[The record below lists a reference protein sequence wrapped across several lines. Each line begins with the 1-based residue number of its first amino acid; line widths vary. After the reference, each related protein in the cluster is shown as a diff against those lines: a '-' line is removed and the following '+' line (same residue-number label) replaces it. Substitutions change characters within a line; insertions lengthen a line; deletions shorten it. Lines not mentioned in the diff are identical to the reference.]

1 MPSSD
6 VWGAF
11 AQRQLV
17 KMPLG
22 WLDTEWVLR
31 DRVFPLVFGKDPG
44 GWWTADA
51 MAALGIPT
59 GGRWLDLGC
68 GGGGAEIVMAQNG
81 LFSRMVAYDPS
92 PGAIDVARRQ
102 AAEAGISTIEFYQAD
117 VNTIELPEASFD
129 VVHVNMA
136 LHHVRELE
144 YVLYQANRALKPDG
158 LFIAN
163 EFVGPSQFQ
172 FSTERMAEV
181 TRCLNGLPERLRWNP
196 IANEMKT
203 AQPVYP
209 RSWWN
214 RWDPTEA
221 VRSDEIPALIDLNF
235 TEPRRIDYGGN
246 LLNLVFE
253 NIAQNFD
260 PTDPAD
266 RELIAGLF
274 RAEDANLEHEPSDFA
289 YFVARRGSPERLEAS
304 ASLASLAR
312 GRSSRLTHLA
322 VDGFDFDALRQS
334 ARIPLENQSGSARRL
349 LGPSIARA
357 KALVRR
363 GLRFHLSPVVDHQ
376 SRFNSDTL
384 DVVQQLVT
392 AVSSLERENAE
403 LRASLARTQVSVS
416 YGVSSRPQPSGSDS

>member
-17 KMPLG
+17 RMPLG

-221 VRSDEIPALIDLNF
+221 VRSDEIPALIDFNF

-274 RAEDANLEHEPSDFA
+274 RAEDSEPR
-289 YFVARRGSPERLEAS
+289 ARAERL
-304 ASLASLAR
+304 R
-312 GRSSRLTHLA
+312 I
-322 VDGFDFDALRQS
+322 LRRS
-334 ARIPLENQSGSARRL
+334 ARFSGAPRSQRFACIARSRTVQPTDSPGGRWVRFRRVATVGSHSARKPVRL
-349 LGPSIARA
+349 RPPLAGAVNSAGQGTRATRPAISSVPSR
-357 KALVRR
+357 
-363 GLRFHLSPVVDHQ
+363 
-376 SRFNSDTL
+376 
-384 DVVQQLVT
+384 
-392 AVSSLERENAE
+392 
-403 LRASLARTQVSVS
+403 
-416 YGVSSRPQPSGSDS
+416 